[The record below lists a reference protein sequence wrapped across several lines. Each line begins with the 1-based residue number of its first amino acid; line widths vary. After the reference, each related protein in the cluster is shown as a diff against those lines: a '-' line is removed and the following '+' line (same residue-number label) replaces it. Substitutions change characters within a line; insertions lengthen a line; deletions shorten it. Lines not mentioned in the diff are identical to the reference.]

1 MTTSIP
7 QTGSIATAM
16 MPPPRV
22 RPGSS
27 PVLPGSIEEGLRRAL
42 CERRMNGVTAP
53 IDPTA
58 TVRARL
64 EEVRM
69 ALRAELGEEIE
80 APGQMTY
87 GSQAAAASHVFA
99 QQRDLALREQA
110 ERRFHAVDHALAR
123 LAAGKYTTC
132 ETLSLIHISEPT

>member
-1 MTTSIP
+1 MD
-7 QTGSIATAM
+7 
-16 MPPPRV
+16 R
-22 RPGSS
+22 
-27 PVLPGSIEEGLRRAL
+27 
-42 CERRMNGVTAP
+42 VTAP

-58 TVRARL
+58 TARARL
-64 EEVRM
+64 EEVRI

-110 ERRFHAVDHALAR
+110 ERRLHAVDHALAR
-123 LAAGKYTTC
+123 LAAGTYVTC
-132 ETLSLIHISEPT
+132 ETCGGEIPAERQELLPWATTCVSCGSHAR

>member
-1 MTTSIP
+1 
-7 QTGSIATAM
+7 
-16 MPPPRV
+16 
-22 RPGSS
+22 
-27 PVLPGSIEEGLRRAL
+27 
-42 CERRMNGVTAP
+42 MNAP

-58 TVRARL
+58 PARARL
-64 EEVRM
+64 EEVRT

-123 LAAGKYTTC
+123 LAAGTYAICETCGGEIPAERQELIPWATTC
-132 ETLSLIHISEPT
+132 VSCGSHVR

>member
-1 MTTSIP
+1 M
-7 QTGSIATAM
+7 
-16 MPPPRV
+16 
-22 RPGSS
+22 
-27 PVLPGSIEEGLRRAL
+27 
-42 CERRMNGVTAP
+42 TAP

-58 TVRARL
+58 TARARL
-64 EEVRM
+64 EEVRI

-110 ERRFHAVDHALAR
+110 ERRLHSVDHALAR

-132 ETLSLIHISEPT
+132 ETCGGEIPAERQELLPWATTCVSCGSHAR

>member
-1 MTTSIP
+1 MD
-7 QTGSIATAM
+7 
-16 MPPPRV
+16 
-22 RPGSS
+22 
-27 PVLPGSIEEGLRRAL
+27 
-42 CERRMNGVTAP
+42 GVTAP

-58 TVRARL
+58 TARARL

-110 ERRFHAVDHALAR
+110 ERRLHAVDHALAR
-123 LAAGKYTTC
+123 LAAGTYATC
-132 ETLSLIHISEPT
+132 ETCGGDDPGRAPGAAPVGHDLRLLRQPRPVTRRVRRRRIAARPRR